1 MTVELYQKC
10 SDMNTTYI
18 YYQINIYQVM
28 IIFEFG
34 VFKLSI
40 MLYRKLYLIKA
51 TKIITQDIKL
61 VFLTLIGKDGRLR
74 WAHVPPFGKLILR
87 RKILI

>member
-1 MTVELYQKC
+1 
-10 SDMNTTYI
+10 
-18 YYQINIYQVM
+18 M

-74 WAHVPPFGKLILR
+74 
-87 RKILI
+87 